1 MALDSQSTA
10 PVALVTGAAS
20 GIGYATAQ
28 LLSRHGFRT
37 FGTSRSPTPEQ
48 DDAVEMLTLEVSDD
62 ASARHCLNA
71 VLDRTGRLDVL
82 VNNVGGGIAGAVE
95 ETSITEAQAVFEVN
109 LWGAVR
115 VTQAALPVMRAQ
127 RSGRVIVMSFAPMLV
142 GIPFRGAYCA
152 SKFALESMF
161 DALRFE
167 VAASGVHVSIIKP
180 GAVATH
186 AADRVPRAAV
196 RLDAYADT
204 RERLT
209 QFFDGAMRDGM
220 PPERAAR
227 AVLKAAT
234 ARRPRPR
241 YLVGPAGR
249 SIYAF
254 QRATPDRVV
263 RFLLARL
270 LTLDT
275 KRPLT

>member
-1 MALDSQSTA
+1 MPQGRQSTV

-28 LLSRHGFRT
+28 LLSRHGFHT
-37 FGTSRSPTPEQ
+37 FGTSRSSAPEN
-48 DDAVEMLTLEVSDD
+48 DDAVEMLSLEISDD
-62 ASARHCLNA
+62 TSARHC
-71 VLDRTGRLDVL
+71 VDTVIDRAGRLDVL

-95 ETSITEAQAVFEVN
+95 ETSITEGQAVFEVN

-115 VTQAALPVMRAQ
+115 MTQAVLPVMRAQ

-167 VAASGVHVSIIKP
+167 VVGSGVHVSIIKP

-186 AADRVPRAAV
+186 AADQVPRAAV
-196 RLDAYADT
+196 RLGTYAAS

-209 QFFDGAMRDGM
+209 QFFDDAMRNGM

-234 ARRPRPR
+234 ARRPHPR

-249 SIYAF
+249 SIYAI
-254 QRATPDRVV
+254 QRAAPDWVV
-263 RFLLARL
+263 RFLLTRL
-270 LTLDT
+270 LTLDR
-275 KRPLT
+275 KGR